1 MLTRSFAEKSSYHK
15 MQMLGKTS
23 ANRIPLKKP
32 KMKEGFISKAE
43 VDRLNAK
50 KVEATPA
57 RPTKNFF
64 NPLRTDVS
72 PNHIDGRVTNTMTYS
87 DTLYNQTSSGI
98 AGRKTD
104 MSDLGTVFGLGGT
117 QRNTVNRDIELDCEM
132 RKSAHFGPARDSPDN
147 GLAGGSSDTPD
158 RTNFMNSRNEAVD
171 PKQHEAALT
180 ENLQNSSQVL
190 DQSHFQREASLRS
203 QKLPYYQASWFHFF
217 TNSIYC
223 CVTSLRLEVDG
234 SVYKVPFAIAK
245 LILTSRNNFEGF
257 IKSSRFSENGIFEI
271 NFQFIEQIRGERIE
285 NYSYFSHDSRLLVQD
300 MRIDL
305 R

>member
-104 MSDLGTVFGLGGT
+104 MSDLGTVFGSELRNFDLGQGNATRGT
-117 QRNTVNRDIELDCEM
+117 
-132 RKSAHFGPARDSPDN
+132 RKSPHE
-147 GLAGGSSDTPD
+147 LAPH
-158 RTNFMNSRNEAVD
+158 RRLV
-171 PKQHEAALT
+171 
-180 ENLQNSSQVL
+180 
-190 DQSHFQREASLRS
+190 RLRS
-203 QKLPYYQASWFHFF
+203 
-217 TNSIYC
+217 
-223 CVTSLRLEVDG
+223 
-234 SVYKVPFAIAK
+234 
-245 LILTSRNNFEGF
+245 
-257 IKSSRFSENGIFEI
+257 
-271 NFQFIEQIRGERIE
+271 
-285 NYSYFSHDSRLLVQD
+285 SRLQVHAGAD
-300 MRIDL
+300 S
-305 R
+305 